1 VEESSAQGIE
11 GLSRRGLL
19 RGGVLVG
26 LGAAGLTAAS
36 SSLVPGVA
44 RAANS
49 SSFANNNGEIVS
61 FTYQTDWRYCG
72 LCRNLYYAGRP
83 GTCLASMY
91 GQHKAGS
98 STGYGVPD
106 QAPFPNDSSGGAPVQ
121 EPWYICA
128 NCSCLFWGPDVN
140 GSFCAASQAQ
150 VQWNH
155 VSTGSG
161 VYYVMNGT
169 WSQASGSAQIQ
180 GGWRYCA
187 GCKVLYWP
195 ASVSECMYAYVT
207 YAPTM
212 YPPDNYYNHLSGST
226 DYYVFMNV

>member
-1 VEESSAQGIE
+1 MEESSAQRIE

-19 RGGVLVG
+19 RGGLLVG

-49 SSFANNNGEIVS
+49 SSYAINNGTQVA
-61 FTYQTDWRYCG
+61 FTYQTDWRYCSG
-72 LCRNLYYAGRP
+72 CRNLYYAGRP

-91 GQHKAGS
+91 GQHTAGS

-106 QAPFPNDSSGGAPVQ
+106 QAPSPDNASGGAPVQ
-121 EPWYICA
+121 EPWYICV
-128 NCSCLFWGPDVN
+128 NCSCLFWGPDIDS
-140 GSFCAASQAQ
+140 SFCAASQARI
-150 VQWNH
+150 QWNH
-155 VSTGSG
+155 NSTGSG

-169 WSQASGSAQIQ
+169 WSQGSNGAQIQ

-187 GCKVLYWP
+187 GCKVLYWS
-195 ASVSECMYAYVT
+195 AAVSDCMYAYVINP
-207 YAPTM
+207 PTM
-212 YPPDNYYNHLSGST
+212 YPTPTAGNHLSGST

>member
-1 VEESSAQGIE
+1 MLA
-11 GLSRRGLL
+11 
-19 RGGVLVG
+19 G

-49 SSFANNNGEIVS
+49 SSLASNNGALVS

-72 LCRNLYYAGRP
+72 GCRNLYYAGRP

-91 GQHKAGS
+91 GQHTAGS

-106 QAPFPNDSSGGAPVQ
+106 QPPSPDDSSRGAPVQ
-121 EPWYICA
+121 EPWRICA
-128 NCSCLFWGPDVN
+128 NCACLFWSPDD
-140 GSFCAASQAQ
+140 SSSYCAASGEQ

-155 VSTGSG
+155 DATGSG

-169 WSQASGSAQIQ
+169 WSQASGGAQIQ

-195 ASVSECMYAYVT
+195 ASVSDCMYAYVT
-207 YAPTM
+207 LPLTM
-212 YPPDNYYNHLSGST
+212 YPTDTYYNHLAGGT

>member
-1 VEESSAQGIE
+1 MLA
-11 GLSRRGLL
+11 
-19 RGGVLVG
+19 G

-49 SSFANNNGEIVS
+49 SSLASNSGALIS

-72 LCRNLYYAGRP
+72 GCRNLYYG
-83 GTCLASMY
+83 GHGGGICLASMY
-91 GQHKAGS
+91 EQHTPGS

-106 QAPFPNDSSGGAPVQ
+106 QPPSPDDSSRGAPVQ
-121 EPWYICA
+121 APWRICA
-128 NCSCLFWGPDVN
+128 NCACLFWSPDDSS
-140 GSFCAASQAQ
+140 SFCAASRDQ

-155 VSTGSG
+155 DATGSG

-169 WSQASGSAQIQ
+169 WSQASGGAQIQ

-195 ASVSECMYAYVT
+195 AAVSECMYAYVT
-207 YAPTM
+207 YPLTM
-212 YPPDNYYNHLSGST
+212 YPTDTYYNHLTGGT